1 MRYLFLL
8 AFAPALLGAQV
19 AGDTLQP
26 ISLEQA
32 VAMAQE
38 NAPAAVQARGQIRT
52 SQSAV
57 RSAYGNFLP
66 SVNFTMG
73 QSQQS
78 ATQQRVIDG
87 QVIQSGGGWTY
98 STGLSSQINLFDGGR
113 RLQDLSRARSE
124 IGSAEANEVSQQF
137 RIALDVKVQYYN
149 ILAARES
156 EAAARAQLEQAEQ
169 QLRAASARVR
179 AGAATLSDSLR
190 SVIQVGNARLALLTA
205 QNNVRVASAALT
217 RLVGASQGVTAQ
229 TRDTL
234 ELAVVPIDSAALL
247 RMAHEGPAV
256 QQAEAQLGAAR
267 AGVRASRAPY
277 LPTVDLRFNRSG
289 TGAEWGYGLGPGS
302 LRQTNTWSVNLSYPL
317 FNNFQREDAVVRAQ
331 VARDNADAQLRDAQL
346 LARQNIV
353 QQLGALRTAEERI
366 MIQQASVAAAEEDL
380 RVQQQRYQLG
390 ASTLLDLL
398 TSQTAL
404 NSARSALIQ
413 ARLDYRVAR
422 AQIEATIG
430 RDLQ

>member
-1 MRYLFLL
+1 MKRLLLL
-8 AFAPALLGAQV
+8 ALAPVALGAQSP
-19 AGDTLQP
+19 AETLRQ
-26 ISLEQA
+26 ISLDEA
-32 VAMAQE
+32 VELAQR
-38 NAPAAVQARGQIRT
+38 NAPVAVQARGQIRT

-57 RSAYGNFLP
+57 RAAYGSFLP
-66 SVNFTMG
+66 SVNLTMG

-87 QVIQSGGGWTY
+87 QVVQAGGGWTY
-98 STGLSSQINLFDGGR
+98 STGLASNVNLFDGGR
-113 RLQDLSRARSE
+113 RFQDLSRARAE
-124 IGSAEANEVSQQF
+124 VGSAEANEVAQQY

-149 ILAARES
+149 ILAAHES

-179 AGAATLSDSLR
+179 AGAATMSDSLR
-190 SVIQVGNARLALLTA
+190 SVIQVGNARLAMLTA

-217 RLVGASQGVTAQ
+217 RLIGASDGVTAR
-229 TRDTL
+229 TSDTL
-234 ELAVVPIDSAALL
+234 DLTVAPVDSASLL
-247 RMAHEGPAV
+247 VMAAEGPAV
-256 QQAEAQLGAAR
+256 EQSEAQLAAAR

-277 LPTVDLRFNRSG
+277 LPSVDLRFNRSG
-289 TGAEWGYGLGPGS
+289 TGANWGYGFGDGS
-302 LRQTNTWSVNLSYPL
+302 LRQTNTWSVNFAYPL

-331 VARDNADAQLRDAQL
+331 VARDNAEALLRDSRL
-346 LARQNIV
+346 LARQNV
-353 QQLGALRTAEERI
+353 LQQLGSLRTAEARI
-366 MIQQASVAAAEEDL
+366 AIQMISVEAAEEDL

-404 NSARSALIQ
+404 DNARSALIQ
-413 ARLDYRVAR
+413 ARLDYRIAR